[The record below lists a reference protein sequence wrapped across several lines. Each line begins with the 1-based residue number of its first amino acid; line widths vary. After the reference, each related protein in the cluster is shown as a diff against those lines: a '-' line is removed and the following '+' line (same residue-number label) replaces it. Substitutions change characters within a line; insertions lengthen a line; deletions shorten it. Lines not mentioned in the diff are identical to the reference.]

1 MGEDTQLIRRMKNG
15 DEAAIDEFV
24 RKYYPQ
30 ILQYC
35 RLHSPDLCSAEDMT
49 QETFLRFFRTLPNY
63 QHYGKAAN
71 YLYVI
76 AGNCCRDDWRR
87 VKPLSL
93 EEIPEPFGE
102 DWVNEQGESETGF
115 AAIAKLRAAKKEWA
129 GVLDEEKL
137 QAVIRENQR
146 IIATPEA
153 QSKDYQQNDIAYSWK
168 QGIGEI
174 LYMLKCSFADGFRSF
189 DHNTA
194 NRLVPEQAKD
204 FYPNRVKLLK
214 EWLYDPTDSAYNR
227 FSDDEK
233 AFLISQYESLETPI
247 TYDYATGWEQAL
259 TYTTTITMLC
269 ALILGYLMAGI
280 FSNEF
285 KWHSDSI
292 FFSTINGRNQAVW
305 AKIKAGF
312 LLVTAVYWVSILTF
326 SLLTLSYLGFDG
338 WNCPIQI
345 FRWKCF
351 YNITCGQYYLLVLVG
366 GYVGN
371 LFTSFLVMWISAK
384 TRSSLFAVTIPY
396 VIVFLP
402 SFIPEFVNTTYVG
415 KILALLPDRLLD
427 TGMSAS
433 YFDLL
438 SFGKKVVGAF
448 PVCLLL
454 YFILSLI
461 LVPAMYRAY
470 RHKQIT

>member
-93 EEIPEPFGE
+93 EEIPEPSGE

-214 EWLYDPTDSAYNR
+214 EWLYDPTDSAYSR

>member
-93 EEIPEPFGE
+93 EEIPEPSGE

>member
-93 EEIPEPFGE
+93 EEIPEPSGE

-305 AKIKAGF
+305 AKI
-312 LLVTAVYWVSILTF
+312 
-326 SLLTLSYLGFDG
+326 
-338 WNCPIQI
+338 
-345 FRWKCF
+345 
-351 YNITCGQYYLLVLVG
+351 
-366 GYVGN
+366 
-371 LFTSFLVMWISAK
+371 
-384 TRSSLFAVTIPY
+384 
-396 VIVFLP
+396 
-402 SFIPEFVNTTYVG
+402 
-415 KILALLPDRLLD
+415 
-427 TGMSAS
+427 
-433 YFDLL
+433 
-438 SFGKKVVGAF
+438 
-448 PVCLLL
+448 
-454 YFILSLI
+454 
-461 LVPAMYRAY
+461 
-470 RHKQIT
+470 